1 MIMTVPSPTAI
12 RHAIGGGPAARY
24 GILDTVAGCAI
35 GDGWNGLVDTSY
47 RRFASLA
54 A

>member
-1 MIMTVPSPTAI
+1 MIMTVPSPTAA
-12 RHAIGGGPAARY
+12 RRSFGAGPAAHS
-24 GILDTVAGCAI
+24 GKLDSPAGCAI